1 MKIQT
6 ARRYFIGTAVMAT
19 LLLAVSAVAQ
29 ERRIQGANEV
39 ALPVR
44 EACPNPRA
52 WTLNATTPN
61 VFNADFSAGMLA
73 PPRAFLNDP
82 LGDKRFVYT
91 FQWRSEQRCC
101 EITGAVLTV
110 KMKAN
115 QDGTS
120 YTSSD
125 AGNDGIAIVH
135 LGSVVQPFSEPV
147 YTTPPSFN
155 AGQPSVKTWQLS
167 GAALNNLKA
176 NGRLSI
182 YVQDDTMVESAT
194 LQIRGCCLSEP
205 RSDAVEQTQPIRR
218 EN

>member
-6 ARRYFIGTAVMAT
+6 ARRYFFGTAVMAT
-19 LLLAVSAVAQ
+19 LLLAVSAAAQ

-61 VFNADFSAGMLA
+61 VFTADFNATQLGL
-73 PPRAFLNDP
+73 PRAFLGDP
-82 LGDKRFVYT
+82 APNKAFLYT
-91 FQWRSEQRCC
+91 FQWKSDQRCC
-101 EITGAVLTV
+101 EITSAVLTV

-115 QDGTS
+115 QSCTS
-120 YTSSD
+120 LTSPD
-125 AGNDGIAIVH
+125 AGNDGITIMHTGNA
-135 LGSVVQPFSEPV
+135 VQGEAV
-147 YTTPPSFN
+147 YSPPCG
-155 AGQPSVKTWQLS
+155 AGQPAVKTWNLQ

-176 NGRLSI
+176 NGRLSL

-194 LQIRGCCLSEP
+194 LQIYGCCLSEP
-205 RSDAVEQTQPIRR
+205 RRDAVEQAQPIRR